1 MQIKDQI
8 AYEDFDKVDIR
19 VGKVINVE
27 DFPEAR
33 RPAYKLTID
42 FGKEIGT
49 KKSSAQIIKHQT
61 KEDLLDKQVICV
73 VNFAPRQIGPFISE
87 VLTLG
92 VDDGTEDD
100 SKWIIIRPLKEA
112 PLGSIMK

>member
-1 MQIKDQI
+1 MIKDQI
-8 AYEDFDKVDIR
+8 TYEDFDKVDIR
-19 VGKVINVE
+19 VGKVIKVE
-27 DFPEAR
+27 DFPQAKK
-33 RPAYKLTID
+33 PAYKLWID
-42 FGKEIGT
+42 FGKEIGI
-49 KKSSAQIIKHQT
+49 KQSSAQITKHQT
-61 KEDLLDKQVICV
+61 KEDLLNRQVLCV

-100 SKWIIIRPLKEA
+100 GKWIIITPFKDA

>member
-1 MQIKDQI
+1 MIKSQIS
-8 AYEDFDKVDIR
+8 YEDFDKVDIR
-19 VGKVINVE
+19 VGRVIKVE

-33 RPAYKLTID
+33 KPAYKLTID
-42 FGKEIGT
+42 FGKEIGI

-61 KEDLLDKQVICV
+61 KEDLLNKQVICV

-92 VDDGTEDD
+92 VDDGTQDS
-100 SKWIIIRPLKEA
+100 SKWIILTPFKEA